1 MSHDNWRFEIEAMV
15 DPHSRV
21 RVLGYFAQRS
31 VVPDALEMRV
41 GDGRMTIRLI
51 VNDLP
56 GAQAHIVAAKLEQ
69 IVLVCSV
76 RLDQLQVTERQ
87 QAAA

>member
-15 DPHSRV
+15 DPQSLLRV
-21 RVLGYFAQRS
+21 MGYFAQRS

-69 IVLVCSV
+69 IVLVEGV
-76 RLDQLQVTERQ
+76 RLEALEQNERQ